1 MKFEE
6 VYKASAQ
13 KVYRFLFGLSQS
25 EDLAEELTAETFYQA
40 FLHKNQFK
48 GNSSIDT
55 WLCQIAK
62 NLFYKEMNRSKR
74 FSEHAAELT
83 DNEDSLFLNFE
94 NRQIAV
100 EIHKVLRTL
109 NETYKEVFTLHLFAE
124 LTFKEIAE
132 IYGKSDSW
140 AKMTFYRAKAE
151 LIKRLEDKNEY

>member
-13 KVYRFLFGLSQS
+13 KVYRFLLGLSHN
-25 EDLAEELTAETFYQA
+25 EDLAEELTEETFYQA

-48 GNSSIDT
+48 GNSSADT

-62 NLFYKEMNRSKR
+62 NLFYKEINRNKR
-74 FSEHAAELT
+74 FSDSVAERT
-83 DNEDSLFLNFE
+83 DDNDSLFLNFE
-94 NRQIAV
+94 NRQSVV

-109 NETYKEVFTLHLFAE
+109 SETYKEVFTLHIFAE

-151 LIKRLEDKNEY
+151 LVKRLEDKNEY